1 MASSQKLQLKFGT
14 IDGVKTWNFNYAKT
28 SPPVSQVKTL
38 MNAMIT
44 NGSIYKYVPLEA
56 RSAAIVITTESYY
69 DLDE

>member
-1 MASSQKLQLKFGT
+1 MANSQKLQLKFGT

-28 SPPVSQVKTL
+28 SPSLTQVKSVI
-38 MNAMIT
+38 NAMLT

-56 RSAAIVITTESYY
+56 RSAAIVVTTESYY